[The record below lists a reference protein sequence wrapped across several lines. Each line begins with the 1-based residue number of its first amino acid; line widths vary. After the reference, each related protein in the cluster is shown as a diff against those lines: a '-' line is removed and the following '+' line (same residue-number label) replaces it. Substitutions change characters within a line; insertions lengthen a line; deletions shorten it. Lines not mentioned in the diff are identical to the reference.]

1 MALTDPHEK
10 SFDRDAAL
18 GQSTRVPMISESLQM
33 MSKIMDFDKN
43 DASGGNLIEN
53 YRSYNIWKFSCI
65 ELSILKIKTEN

>member
-1 MALTDPHEK
+1 
-10 SFDRDAAL
+10 
-18 GQSTRVPMISESLQM
+18 M

-65 ELSILKIKTEN
+65 ELSISKIKSPNFIRTKDRHRITYVLVS